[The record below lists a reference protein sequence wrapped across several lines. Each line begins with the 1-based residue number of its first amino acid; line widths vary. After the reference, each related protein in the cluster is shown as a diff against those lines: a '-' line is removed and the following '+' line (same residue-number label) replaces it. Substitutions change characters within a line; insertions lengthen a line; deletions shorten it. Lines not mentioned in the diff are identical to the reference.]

1 VRRARNG
8 AQHFRDGCLLL
19 DEIVT
24 RSCGLE
30 AVLSA
35 WIAGHNHELF
45 DEIRNYYRHED
56 FRIVSF
62 WLRFRDAQGMKHNLL
77 R

>member
-1 VRRARNG
+1 MIMRRPM
-8 AQHFRDGCLLL
+8 
-19 DEIVT
+19 
-24 RSCGLE
+24 LE
-30 AVLSA
+30 EMREMLFGGKLT
-35 WIAGHNHELF
+35 IAGHNHELF
-45 DEIRNYYRHED
+45 DEIRNYHRHED